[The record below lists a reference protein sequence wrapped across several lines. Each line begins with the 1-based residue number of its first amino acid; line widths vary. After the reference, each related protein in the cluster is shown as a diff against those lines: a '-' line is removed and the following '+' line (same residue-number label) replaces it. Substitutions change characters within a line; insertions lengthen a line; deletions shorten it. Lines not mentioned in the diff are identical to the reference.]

1 MYGTERE
8 NYKLNRL
15 FFYPLEEWLWCL
27 WHLFDLTSKEILYL
41 KEMPEMSQP
50 KYIVIK
56 NEIKQ
61 WILDNKYSIGSKIPS
76 ESKIQEKYEV
86 SRHTVRLAISELV
99 NEGYLQKKQGA
110 GTFVSNRFSN
120 GQTNTTKTIGLIT
133 TYVSEYI
140 FPSIIR
146 GVESELSQRQYSFML
161 SSTHNNVE
169 KEKISLETM
178 LQQNVDGLIIEPTKS
193 SFLNPNLN
201 YYLQIVQNKIP
212 LLMLHAKYEE
222 LDVPVIAMDDVQA
235 GKIATDYL
243 INLQHKDIALIMK
256 IDDQQGKKRLKGY
269 INSLNEN
276 NLSFENEYLISYDTE
291 SMEQIG
297 EKVSE
302 LVESD
307 KAPTAFICYN
317 DQVAVLLIRELLSL
331 GKKVPDDFSVV
342 SIDNSYLSSTLPS
355 IKLTSINHPK
365 DEMGEMAAK
374 MILKAIEDNSSVNQ
388 SFIFQPELIV
398 GNSTKRLGK

>member
-8 NYKLNRL
+8 NYKLNRYSFDCRRIFMVL
-15 FFYPLEEWLWCL
+15 VG
-27 WHLFDLTSKEILYL
+27 HLFDLTSEGKLYL
-41 KEMPEMSQP
+41 EEMPKMSQP
-50 KYIVIK
+50 KYIMVK

-61 WILDNKYSIGSKIPS
+61 WILEGKYPVGSKIPS
-76 ESKIQEKYEV
+76 ESQIQEKYKV

-110 GTFVSNRFSN
+110 GTFVSNRFVN
-120 GQTNTTKTIGLIT
+120 GQTNATKTIGLIT

-146 GVESELSQRQYSFML
+146 GVESELSQEQYSLML
-161 SSTHNNVE
+161 SSTHNNVQRE
-169 KEKISLETM
+169 KMSLETM
-178 LQQNVDGLIIEPTKS
+178 LQQNVGGLIIEPTKS
-193 SFLNPNLN
+193 SYLNPNLN

-222 LDVPVIAMDDVQA
+222 LDVAVRTMDDGQV
-235 GKIATDYL
+235 GKIATDY
-243 INLQHKDIALIMK
+243 IIDLQHEDIAIIIK
-256 IDDQQGKKRLKGY
+256 IDEQQRKKRLKRY

-276 NLSFENEYLISYDTE
+276 DLSFENEYLIPYDTE

-297 EKVSE
+297 EKVTE
-302 LVESD
+302 LVQSN

-317 DQVAVLLIRELLSL
+317 DQVAVILIQKLLSL
-331 GKKVPDDFSVV
+331 GKNVPDDFSVV

-355 IKLTSINHPK
+355 IRLTSVNHPK
-365 DEMGEMAAK
+365 DEMGKMAAK
-374 MILKAIEDNSSVNQ
+374 MILKAIENNSFENQ
-388 SFIFQPELIV
+388 SYIYQPELNI
-398 GNSTKRLGK
+398 GNSTKKLD

>member
-8 NYKLNRL
+8 NYKLNRYSFDCRRIFMVL
-15 FFYPLEEWLWCL
+15 VG
-27 WHLFDLTSKEILYL
+27 HLFDLTSEGKLYL
-41 KEMPEMSQP
+41 EEMPKMSQP
-50 KYIVIK
+50 KYIMVK

-61 WILDNKYSIGSKIPS
+61 WILEGKYPVGSKIPS
-76 ESKIQEKYEV
+76 ESQIQEKYKF

-110 GTFVSNRFSN
+110 GTFVSNRFVN
-120 GQTNTTKTIGLIT
+120 GQTNATKTIGLIT

-146 GVESELSQRQYSFML
+146 GVESELSQEQYSLML
-161 SSTHNNVE
+161 SSTHNNVQRE
-169 KEKISLETM
+169 KMSLETM

-193 SFLNPNLN
+193 SYLNPNLN

-243 INLQHKDIALIMK
+243 IDLQHEDIAIIIK

-276 NLSFENEYLISYDTE
+276 DLSFENEYLIPYDTE

-297 EKVSE
+297 EKVTE
-302 LVESD
+302 LVQSN

-317 DQVAVLLIRELLSL
+317 DQVAVILIQKLLSL
-331 GKKVPDDFSVV
+331 GKNVPDDFSVV

-355 IKLTSINHPK
+355 IRLTSVNHPK
-365 DEMGEMAAK
+365 DEMGKMAAK
-374 MILKAIEDNSSVNQ
+374 MILKAIENNSFENQ
-388 SFIFQPELIV
+388 SYIYQPELNI
-398 GNSTKRLGK
+398 GNSTKKLD

>member
-8 NYKLNRL
+8 NYKLNRYSFDCRRIFMVL
-15 FFYPLEEWLWCL
+15 VG
-27 WHLFDLTSKEILYL
+27 HLFDLTSEGKLYL
-41 KEMPEMSQP
+41 EEMPKMSQP
-50 KYIVIK
+50 KYIMVK

-61 WILDNKYSIGSKIPS
+61 WILEGKYPVGSKIPS
-76 ESKIQEKYEV
+76 ESQIQEKYKF

-110 GTFVSNRFSN
+110 GTFVSNRFVN
-120 GQTNTTKTIGLIT
+120 GQTNATKTIGLIT

-146 GVESELSQRQYSFML
+146 GVESELSQEQYTLML
-161 SSTHNNVE
+161 SSTHNNVQRE
-169 KEKISLETM
+169 KMSLETM

-193 SFLNPNLN
+193 SYLNPNLN

-243 INLQHKDIALIMK
+243 IDLQHEDIAIIIK

-276 NLSFENEYLISYDTE
+276 DLSFENEYLIPYDTE

-297 EKVSE
+297 EKVTE
-302 LVESD
+302 LVQSN

-317 DQVAVLLIRELLSL
+317 DQVAVILIQKLLSL
-331 GKKVPDDFSVV
+331 GKNVPDDFSVV

-355 IKLTSINHPK
+355 IRLTSVNHPK
-365 DEMGEMAAK
+365 DEMGKMAAK
-374 MILKAIEDNSSVNQ
+374 MILKAIENNSFENQ
-388 SFIFQPELIV
+388 SYIYQPELNI
-398 GNSTKRLGK
+398 GNSTKKLD